1 MSEVMT
7 LLADAFSR
15 AEAASDTPIFHA
27 LAATTSLFS
36 ASIGARDTARRSLTH
51 GEPAPLAR
59 TCLVPRSPAGVRHRR
74 SLTLTEPALRTGRHH
89 RPNPSCA

>member
-7 LLADAFSR
+7 LLADAISR
-15 AEAASDTPIFHA
+15 ADAASDTPIFYA
-27 LAATTSLFS
+27 LAAATSLFS
-36 ASIGARDTARRSLTH
+36 VSIGARDTARRQPTN

-74 SLTLTEPALRTGRHH
+74 SLTLTETALRTGRHH

>member
-15 AEAASDTPIFHA
+15 AEAVSDTPIFHA

-36 ASIGARDTARRSLTH
+36 ASRRSLTS

-74 SLTLTEPALRTGRHH
+74 PLTLTEPALRTGRHR
-89 RPNPSCA
+89 RPNANYA

>member
-1 MSEVMT
+1 MT
-7 LLADAFSR
+7 LLADAFSG
-15 AEAASDTPIFHA
+15 ADTVSDTPIFHA

-36 ASIGARDTARRSLTH
+36 ASIGARESARRSPTH

-74 SLTLTEPALRTGRHH
+74 SQALTEPALRTGRHH
-89 RPNPSCA
+89 RPSPNRA